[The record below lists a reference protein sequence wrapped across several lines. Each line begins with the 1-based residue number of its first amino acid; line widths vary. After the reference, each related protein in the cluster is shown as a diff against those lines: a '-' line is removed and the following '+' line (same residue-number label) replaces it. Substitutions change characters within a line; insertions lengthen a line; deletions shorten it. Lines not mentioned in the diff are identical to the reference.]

1 MNVKSFAFATNWNK
15 ISLTCFKLFIFSV
28 YIFSLISINDLFDK
42 LNVHY
47 DYFITNIS
55 NLHIIMLVNL

>member
-1 MNVKSFAFATNWNK
+1 MTF
-15 ISLTCFKLFIFSV
+15 
-28 YIFSLISINDLFDK
+28 FDK

-55 NLHIIMLVNL
+55 NLNIIMLVNL